1 LAKKRVYQVAR
12 EYHISS
18 DALVSMLREMGF
30 QVKGHMST
38 VGEEMAKLVAKRFEE
53 QKESFRQEIKRKQ
66 KAAELRGSEK
76 KKVVKPI
83 RVGKKKKR
91 WKEIAAKSRKSKER
105 FRRQRETVDQKVVA
119 ENIRKTLARIETSS
133 PKMKRRKL
141 KAHRPGEV
149 EEERKVIRVSEFI
162 SVAELAQQMD
172 VNTSTLIAKCLEM
185 GLVVS
190 INQRLDMDTITMVAD
205 EFGFEVEPLA
215 EYAEDILDEEEEE
228 EDRSRL
234 VPRPPVVT
242 VMGHVDHGKTSL
254 LDYIRNSNIIAG
266 EKGGI
271 TQHIGAYEVQLE
283 EGKITFLDTPGHE
296 AFTAMRARGAQ
307 VTDIVVL
314 VVAADA
320 HVMPQTVEAIDH
332 ARAAGVP
339 IIVAINKVDLPT
351 ANPDRI
357 RQELA
362 DRGLLAEEWG
372 GKTMMVEVSAKTGQ
386 GVDKLLETILLQAE
400 ILELEANPHKKAKGT
415 IIEAKLDKGRGPM
428 ATVLVKEGTLR
439 VGDPFVTGVYSG
451 RVRGMFDERGSS
463 VDEAGP
469 AVPVQILGLD
479 GVPQA
484 GDSFFVVASEQQ
496 ARSISQKRQ
505 LLNRE
510 QEYRKVKRPA
520 LTDLA
525 QQIREGEVKQ
535 LPLIIKGDVDGS
547 VEALSDS
554 LMQLSSEEVGV
565 NIIHRGVGAVS
576 ESDVLLAAASNA
588 IIIGFNVRPDVRA
601 REVAAQEQVSIRFY
615 QIIYDVV
622 KDVKAL
628 LSGLL
633 TPQLEEKT
641 LGIASVR
648 QVFRVPKLGAI
659 GGCFVQSGVVRRG
672 AAVRVLRDNVTVYE
686 GSISSLRRF
695 KEDVKEV
702 PAGYECG
709 VGIQG
714 FSDFKVNDI
723 FEVFEIVE
731 TPRQIDQVKSDH
743 RNLQD

>member
-1 LAKKRVYQVAR
+1 MAKKRVYQVAR

-18 DALVSMLREMGF
+18 DALVSMLKEMGF
-30 QVKGHMST
+30 EVKGHMST
-38 VGEEMAKLVAKRFEE
+38 VTEEMAKRVAKRFEE
-53 QKESFRQEIKRKQ
+53 QKESFRQEIKRKK
-66 KAAELRGSEK
+66 KAAEVKEPEQK
-76 KKVVKPI
+76 KAAAKA
-83 RVGKKKKR
+83 VGTVKKKKK
-91 WKEIAAKSRKSKER
+91 WKETAPKFRKAKER
-105 FRRQRETVDQKVVA
+105 FRREKKVVDQRVVA
-119 ENIRKTLARIETSS
+119 ENIRKTLAKIETPSS
-133 PKMKRRKL
+133 RLKRRKT
-141 KAHRPGEV
+141 KTYRPGEE
-149 EEERKVIRVSEFI
+149 EEERKVIKVSEFV

-190 INQRLDMDTITMVAD
+190 INQRLDMDTIVMVAD

-228 EDRSRL
+228 EDQSQL
-234 VPRPPVVT
+234 APRPPVVT

-254 LDYIRNSNIIAG
+254 LDYIRKSNIIAG

-307 VTDIVVL
+307 ITDIVVL

-339 IIVAINKVDLPT
+339 IVVAINKVDLPT

-386 GVDKLLETILLQAE
+386 GVDKLLETILLEAE
-400 ILELEANPHKKAKGT
+400 ILELKANPNKRAKGT
-415 IIEAKLDKGRGPM
+415 IIEAKLDRGRGPM

-469 AVPVQILGLD
+469 AVPVQILGLE

-505 LLNRE
+505 LLSRE
-510 QEYRKVKRPA
+510 QEHRRVKRPT

-554 LMQLSSEEVGV
+554 LMQLSTEEVSV

-588 IIIGFNVRPDVRA
+588 IIIGFNVRPDLRA
-601 REVAAQEQVSIRFY
+601 RELAAQEQVSIKFY

-622 KDVKAL
+622 NDVKAL

-641 LGIASVR
+641 LGVASVR
-648 QVFRVPKLGAI
+648 QIFRVPKLGAI
-659 GGCFVQSGVVRRG
+659 GGCFVQSGVIRRG
-672 AAVRVLRDNVTVYE
+672 AAVRVLRDNVAVYQ
-686 GSISSLRRF
+686 GTISSLRRF

-714 FSDFKVNDI
+714 FSDFKINDI
-723 FEVFEIVE
+723 FEVFETVE
-731 TPRQIDQVKSDH
+731 TPREIDQVKK
-743 RNLQD
+743 

>member
-1 LAKKRVYQVAR
+1 
-12 EYHISS
+12 
-18 DALVSMLREMGF
+18 
-30 QVKGHMST
+30 
-38 VGEEMAKLVAKRFEE
+38 
-53 QKESFRQEIKRKQ
+53 
-66 KAAELRGSEK
+66 
-76 KKVVKPI
+76 
-83 RVGKKKKR
+83 
-91 WKEIAAKSRKSKER
+91 
-105 FRRQRETVDQKVVA
+105 
-119 ENIRKTLARIETSS
+119 
-133 PKMKRRKL
+133 
-141 KAHRPGEV
+141 
-149 EEERKVIRVSEFI
+149 
-162 SVAELAQQMD
+162 
-172 VNTSTLIAKCLEM
+172 
-185 GLVVS
+185 
-190 INQRLDMDTITMVAD
+190 
-205 EFGFEVEPLA
+205 
-215 EYAEDILDEEEEE
+215 
-228 EDRSRL
+228 
-234 VPRPPVVT
+234 
-242 VMGHVDHGKTSL
+242 
-254 LDYIRNSNIIAG
+254 
-266 EKGGI
+266 
-271 TQHIGAYEVQLE
+271 
-283 EGKITFLDTPGHE
+283 
-296 AFTAMRARGAQ
+296 
-307 VTDIVVL
+307 
-314 VVAADA
+314 
-320 HVMPQTVEAIDH
+320 
-332 ARAAGVP
+332 
-339 IIVAINKVDLPT
+339 
-351 ANPDRI
+351 
-357 RQELA
+357 
-362 DRGLLAEEWG
+362 
-372 GKTMMVEVSAKTGQ
+372 
-386 GVDKLLETILLQAE
+386 
-400 ILELEANPHKKAKGT
+400 
-415 IIEAKLDKGRGPM
+415 
-428 ATVLVKEGTLR
+428 
-439 VGDPFVTGVYSG
+439 
-451 RVRGMFDERGSS
+451 MFDERGSS

-633 TPQLEEKT
+633 APQLEEKT

-731 TPRQIDQVKSDH
+731 TPRQIDQAKSDH